1 MNSDIKVAFINPPI
15 STASTASMLTW
26 GYLKTYY
33 NRKGKYPHK
42 IEWIDPPYKFD
53 KYNTVENVYDEISD
67 ADIFLFSSYV
77 WNYQINKKIASYVKK
92 QKPTAITMLGGPQ
105 IDVDSEDLINDNHMY
120 DYINVPTSPG
130 ELFLLD
136 FLDKYFEQD
145 ELPDPKFIPYE
156 ARSSVKLPWEFIDIN
171 PYGESFDYFSKLY
184 QYSKSNNLTY
194 YTSFETSRGCP
205 FKCTYCEWGGGTG
218 TKIKKKSISTVKDEL
233 DSLHKIGIDYAY
245 YTDANFGAFKDRD
258 LEILKYANSLGI
270 ALTNISMLKTTNLK
284 KNIELW
290 DSVYDIQNAS
300 PLNTK
305 HSIVPSISIQSINP
319 EALRIAKRKSLSLE
333 DHIKFAQ
340 HLKTKNRKPYIEL
353 IRGMPGST
361 LDDFYEETNIIFTID
376 PYSESEQNRF
386 DYMMLP
392 DTEVAQE
399 AKENKYGIVTV
410 DVYID
415 EEVTMD
421 KDVFVSELYK
431 NNKSYYKTI
440 SYCDSYTQD
449 DGVQMLMMTF
459 VLNYVMRRFYSEDIG
474 LSSKEFSIATWKAI
488 QHIDGFQELYSEFY
502 DILNPKTPT
511 RSIYQIF
518 GRDRTTVVNEWIKTN
533 ETDIQSWIYA
543 EAFAEIA

>member
-1 MNSDIKVAFINPPI
+1 MKDDIKIAFINPPI
-15 STASTASMLTW
+15 STMTTASMLTW
-26 GYLKTYY
+26 GYLKSYY
-33 NRKGKYPHK
+33 NRKGKYPYK
-42 IEWIDPPYKFD
+42 IEWLEPPYKFN
-53 KYNTVENVYDEISD
+53 KYDTEEDVYKEICD

-92 QKPTAITMLGGPQ
+92 QKPQSITMLGGPQ
-105 IDVDSEDLINDNHMY
+105 VDVNSEDLIKDNPMY

-145 ELPDPKFIPYE
+145 DLPDPSLIPYE

-171 PYGESFDYFSKLY
+171 PYGESFDYFNKVF
-184 QYSKSNNLTY
+184 QYAKDNNLTY

-218 TKIKKKSISTVKDEL
+218 TKIKKKSTTTVKDEL
-233 DSLHKIGIDYAY
+233 NSLHKMGVDYAY

-270 ALTNISMLKTTNLK
+270 SLTNISMLKTTSLE

-290 DSVYDIQNAS
+290 DSVYEIQDANS
-300 PLNTK
+300 PNIK

-376 PYSESEQNRF
+376 PYGESEQNRF

-421 KDVFVSELYK
+421 KDVFVSKLYK

-459 VLNYVMRRFYSEDIG
+459 VLNYVMRHFYEESMGVSPKDF
-474 LSSKEFSIATWKAI
+474 SKATWRAI
-488 QHIDGFQELYSEFY
+488 QRINGFQELYSEFY

-511 RSIYQIF
+511 RSIYQIL
-518 GRDRTTVVNEWIKTN
+518 GRDRSIVINEWLENNKSTIPM
-533 ETDIQSWIYA
+533 WIAA
-543 EAFAEIA
+543 EAFAEVA

>member
-67 ADIFLFSSYV
+67 ADIFLFSSYI
-77 WNYQINKKIASYVKK
+77 WNYQINKSIAAYVKK
-92 QKPTAITMLGGPQ
+92 QKPNAITMLGGPQ

-145 ELPDPKFIPYE
+145 TLPDPRFIPYE
-156 ARSSVKLPWEFIDIN
+156 ARSSIKLPWEFIDIN
-171 PYGESFDYFSKLY
+171 PYGESFDYFNKLF
-184 QYSKSNNLTY
+184 QYSKDNNLTY

-218 TKIKKKSISTVKDEL
+218 TKIKTKSIETVKAEL
-233 DSLHKIGIDYAY
+233 DSLRKMGVNYVY
-245 YTDANFGAFKDRD
+245 YTDANFGAFRERD
-258 LEILKYANSLGI
+258 LDILKYARSLGI
-270 ALTNISMLKTTNLK
+270 SVTGISMLKTTNLEK
-284 KNIELW
+284 QISLW
-290 DSVYDIQNAS
+290 DAVYDIQDHSAS
-300 PLNTK
+300 HIRYSL
-305 HSIVPSISIQSINP
+305 VPSVSIQTVNP
-319 EALRIAKRKSLSLE
+319 EALKIAKRKGLCLE
-333 DHIKFAQ
+333 DQLKFAE
-340 HLKTKNRKPYIEL
+340 HLKNKNMKPDIEL

-376 PYSESEQNRF
+376 PYSQAEVLRF

-392 DTEVAQE
+392 DTEVTRE
-399 AKENKYGIVTV
+399 AKENKHGIVTV

-415 EEVTMD
+415 EINID
-421 KDVFVSELYK
+421 KEKFISDLYK
-431 NNKSYYKTI
+431 NNKSYYKTM
-440 SYCDSYTQD
+440 SYCNSYTQD
-449 DGVQMLMMTF
+449 EGVQMLMMSF
-459 VLNYVMRRFYSEDIG
+459 VLNYAMRRFYSKDIG

-488 QHIDGFQELYSEFY
+488 QHINGFQEIYNEFY
-502 DILNPKTPT
+502 DILNPKTPP
-511 RSIYQIF
+511 RNIQQIL
-518 GRDRTTVVNEWIKTN
+518 GRDRLLVVTEWIKTN